1 MNLNG
6 ATAAIGALNGGTVN
20 LGTTILTL
28 SSGTFA
34 GVIAGTTGSL
44 IKAGEGTLT
53 LSGPNT
59 FGGGT
64 TISAGT
70 LVLGD
75 NLALGSGAV
84 TVADGAILN
93 LNSRSVANAITVV
106 TGGSVVGGL
115 SAAAVVST
123 TDSQVV
129 TAVLSGSD
137 GLTKT
142 AGELTLA
149 TPNFYEGVTA
159 VSGTAV
165 IKAAF
170 LADDS
175 SSLGASALDQPAN
188 LVLGGGATLE
198 FTGTTATTTSR
209 SFTIDGAATL
219 AVGAGAGT
227 LNFTSS
233 ALIALDPDAATPS
246 LSLVAN
252 NGGENRFAASLSQA
266 DIDAGRTLAS
276 LVVDGT
282 GTWVLGGS
290 ANRFK
295 GDVRVEVAGG
305 TLAFES
311 GALPTT
317 AVVEVAEGS
326 RLRWEAG
333 NSSPVNLSIDAGASA
348 KLDLGANTVVFT
360 AAPAVAGVGAA
371 TLEKEGSGTLKIAT
385 GVAATSVN
393 VAVTDGGLV
402 VNGSLGQVTLTS
414 GATLGGSGSV
424 ASATIV
430 AGATLSPGNSPGMFT
445 LGNLVLSGG
454 SIFDWQVQDATN
466 HSTGYDKLSI
476 STNLD
481 LTGASP
487 SNRVILRISSLLG
500 NGNGTTL
507 GDPLNFGPP
516 DGVASIR
523 TFQFAQVGGVLLNS
537 GQNISDVFTFD
548 LDDFT
553 YSDGSAS
560 NAALWSIAW
569 DGGSAITLTAVPE
582 PSTYG
587 FGLGALA
594 LAAAAIR
601 RRKRQAK
608 A

>member
-1 MNLNG
+1 M
-6 ATAAIGALNGGTVN
+6 AA
-20 LGTTILTL
+20 
-28 SSGTFA
+28 
-34 GVIAGTTGSL
+34 
-44 IKAGEGTLT
+44 
-53 LSGPNT
+53 
-59 FGGGT
+59 
-64 TISAGT
+64 
-70 LVLGD
+70 
-75 NLALGSGAV
+75 
-84 TVADGAILN
+84 
-93 LNSRSVANAITVV
+93 
-106 TGGSVVGGL
+106 
-115 SAAAVVST
+115 
-123 TDSQVV
+123 
-129 TAVLSGSD
+129 
-137 GLTKT
+137 
-142 AGELTLA
+142 
-149 TPNFYEGVTA
+149 
-159 VSGTAV
+159 
-165 IKAAF
+165 
-170 LADDS
+170 
-175 SSLGASALDQPAN
+175 QPAQ
-188 LVLGGGATLE
+188 G
-198 FTGTTATTTSR
+198 
-209 SFTIDGAATL
+209 
-219 AVGAGAGT
+219 
-227 LNFTSS
+227 
-233 ALIALDPDAATPS
+233 
-246 LSLVAN
+246 
-252 NGGENRFAASLSQA
+252 
-266 DIDAGRTLAS
+266 
-276 LVVDGT
+276 
-282 GTWVLGGS
+282 
-290 ANRFK
+290 
-295 GDVRVEVAGG
+295 
-305 TLAFES
+305 
-311 GALPTT
+311 
-317 AVVEVAEGS
+317 
-326 RLRWEAG
+326 
-333 NSSPVNLSIDAGASA
+333 
-348 KLDLGANTVVFT
+348 
-360 AAPAVAGVGAA
+360 
-371 TLEKEGSGTLKIAT
+371 
-385 GVAATSVN
+385 
-393 VAVTDGGLV
+393 TDGGLV

-507 GDPLNFGPP
+507 GDPLNFSPP